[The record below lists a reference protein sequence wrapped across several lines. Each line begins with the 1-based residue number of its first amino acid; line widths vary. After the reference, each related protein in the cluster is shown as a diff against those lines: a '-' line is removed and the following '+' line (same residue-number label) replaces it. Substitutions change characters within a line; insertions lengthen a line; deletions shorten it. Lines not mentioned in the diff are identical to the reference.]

1 VRTVRRLLCLAVA
14 AGLVLAGCSDDDDD
28 AGSAGGSPAEDG
40 TADTR
45 SSGPRFCDA
54 FLDYLAEPSTEQL
67 EVVAEAAD
75 DPRVD
80 ELAAIIRDD
89 DRTGRVL
96 AADDDLQTLARDRCQ
111 PEWTGAAQGGGD
123 TSGAAQ
129 AFLDALVA
137 GDAMGARN
145 VASANAIARF
155 EPWEPVTPDPSAGTP
170 ALLTVGERTFTM
182 ALDAGRIA
190 ECQVEAGV
198 VIACTVAE

>member
-1 VRTVRRLLCLAVA
+1 VRAVRRLLCLAVA
-14 AGLVLAGCSDDDDD
+14 AGLVLAGCNDDDD
-28 AGSAGGSPAEDG
+28 AGSAGEQPAEDG
-40 TADTR
+40 TGDTR
-45 SSGPRFCDA
+45 PSGPRFCDA
-54 FLDYLAEPSTEQL
+54 FLDYLAEPSGEQL
-67 EVVAEAAD
+67 DVVARAAD

-96 AADDDLQTLARDRCQ
+96 AADDDLQSLARDRCQ
-111 PEWTGAAQGGGD
+111 PEWIGAAQGGGD
-123 TSGAAQ
+123 TAGAAQ

-137 GDAMGARN
+137 GDALGARN

-155 EPWEPVTPDPSAGTP
+155 EPWEPVTPDPAAGTP